1 MIAVYTKQ
9 NKKPQTINV
18 WGFAFKSLNL
28 SLLTFNAS
36 SRLRARHAVS
46 RLTSHVLSYLPI
58 KSILS
63 IANGNTHLGELVTD
77 TVGGFKVLASL
88 SFKAH
93 G

>member
-9 NKKPQTINV
+9 NKKPQTLIV
-18 WGFAFKSLNL
+18 WGFAFKS
-28 SLLTFNAS
+28 FNFL
-36 SRLRARHAVS
+36 SRLRARQAVS

-63 IANGNTHLGELVTD
+63 IANCNTHFGELITD